1 MLQFTI
7 FRIKLTISRQNQRSS
22 SIEFKNHFS
31 NTTPHLIVSCKLKAL
46 YLIMK
51 GVKMLKMLKIMNCIK
66 MRHPAHKN
74 SNISSQKLA
83 ERNIE
88 Y

>member
-1 MLQFTI
+1 M
-7 FRIKLTISRQNQRSS
+7 SS

-31 NTTPHLIVSCKLKAL
+31 NTTPHLIVYCKLKAL

-51 GVKMLKMLKIMNCIK
+51 GLNILKNNEMYK
-66 MRHPAHKN
+66 MRHPAHKH